1 MQTRKS
7 IFNGGLNFILVV
19 LMAGLFFATI
29 ITPSVRAAPSD
40 IDFSFGSK
48 VVDGFSIGKSLV
60 QPDGKVLIAG
70 GFDLIISQPQKYVIR
85 LNIDGTRD
93 SSFVS
98 QAPGTIDDFVLQ
110 PDGKIVVVG
119 RFSYGG
125 STCNSF
131 NQCYGIMR
139 LNDNGSYD
147 ATFKSGITPGGS
159 QFVNTVI
166 LQPDGKFMIGGQF
179 NSYSGQPY
187 GLVARINA
195 DGSLDPTFQ
204 NPNVNNGGFSYS
216 VNALALQTDGKVL
229 IGGSFDTVGG
239 QPRRSIARVN
249 ADGTLDTAFQATIP
263 GTASSI
269 VVNSIVVQPDGK
281 ILAGG
286 RYTQPATGRNN
297 GIVRLNADGS
307 LDAAFQTPN
316 YTDYSVSKILLQA
329 DGKIYLGGAFP
340 AINNQTPTRG
350 RLNANGTIDTTFSL
364 FGINNLYCV
373 TLQSNG
379 RLLVI
384 GTFTAPINNDTSID
398 YFIVR
403 EIALDGAVGAI
414 AVQPDSKI
422 LIGGAFVS
430 ATGKTRKYLAR
441 LNQNGTLDATFPN
454 LNIVS
459 TASDVSISPIT
470 KIVVQADGKII
481 IIGTFSS
488 VAGQTRTNLA
498 RLNSD
503 GTIDSTFQVPMIAY
517 PFSGSLTDVVLQP
530 DNKILLG
537 GYFNTVNSQNHKG
550 IVRLNADGN
559 VDATLQSN
567 SFDLFAVTNIALQT
581 DGKIIAVGN
590 FQNTGANRKTIE
602 RLNADG
608 LHDSTFQTVDVN
620 QTAPNNGTVNVVRVQ
635 PDGKILIGGMFALIN
650 GRAHNFLARL
660 NTDGTLDTTFQNLN
674 FTGTN
679 GITGGLTLQTDGKIL
694 VSGDFSTAGG
704 LPRTGLTRINADG
717 SVDTTFGNENLTY
730 YPAKNA
736 LTVQRDGKILIGG
749 SFQLVGNRVQLY
761 ISRLLG
767 TPIGV
772 PQNSAFDFDGD
783 GKSDVS
789 VFRPGNG
796 AWYLQQSS
804 AGFTGVTFGFGT
816 DKLVPADFDGDGKTD
831 IAVYRN
837 GTWYLLRS
845 SLGFTGVTFGDAN
858 DIPVPADYDGDGK
871 ADLAVFRP
879 SNGTWYLLQSTNG
892 FTGVAFGISTDKP
905 VPADYDGDGKT
916 DIAVNRSGTW
926 YIQRSQLGFYGVQFG
941 DGNDKLVPA
950 DYDGDGKADIAVFRP
965 SNGVWYLQQSSAG
978 FTGIAF
984 GLGTDTPAPADYDG
998 DGKADVAVFRSGT
1011 WYLNRSTAGFTG
1023 VAFGAS
1029 TDNPLPNVFVR

>member
-1 MQTRKS
+1 MKTRKYNL
-7 IFNGGLNFILVV
+7 IFVGLICFLC
-19 LMAGLFFATI
+19 FAAATV
-29 ITPSVRAAPSD
+29 PNAPAAPSD

-70 GFDLIISQPQKYVIR
+70 GFDLIISQSQTHMIR
-85 LNIDGTRD
+85 LNTDGTRD
-93 SSFVS
+93 NTF
-98 QAPGTIDDFVLQ
+98 QAAPSGGIDDFILQ
-110 PDGKIVVVG
+110 PDGKIVVAG

-125 STCNSF
+125 GTCYSF
-131 NQCYGIMR
+131 NQCYGIAR
-139 LNDNGSYD
+139 LNANGSFD
-147 ATFKSGITPGGS
+147 GTFKSGIYPNGS
-159 QFVNTVI
+159 QFVNAVV
-166 LQPDGKFMIGGQF
+166 LQPDGKFIIGGSFSTYCFGSFCSNAQARG
-179 NSYSGQPY
+179 N
-187 GLVARINA
+187 VARINA
-195 DGSLDPTFQ
+195 DGSLDTTFQ
-204 NPNVNNGGFSYS
+204 DPNVNNSD
-216 VNALALQTDGKVL
+216 NTLALQTDGKVL
-229 IGGSFDTVGG
+229 IGGGFDTVGG
-239 QPRRSIARVN
+239 QARRSLARLN
-249 ADGTLDTAFQATIP
+249 ADGTLDTSFQATIP
-263 GTASSI
+263 GNLDSI

-286 RYTQPATGRNN
+286 RYTQPGTGRNN
-297 GIVRLNADGS
+297 GIVRLNTDGT
-307 LDAAFQTPN
+307 LDGAFQNPN
-316 YTDYSVSKILLQA
+316 YNDYIVSKILLQA
-329 DGKIYLGGAFP
+329 DGKIFLDGAFP
-340 AINNQTPTRG
+340 SVGGNTSVTKA
-350 RLNANGTIDTTFSL
+350 RLNSNGAIDSTFSL
-364 FGINNLYCV
+364 NSINNLYGV

-414 AVQPDSKI
+414 ALQRDGKI

-441 LNQNGTLDATFPN
+441 LNGNGTLDAAFPN
-454 LNIVS
+454 VNIVS

-498 RLNSD
+498 RLNAD
-503 GTIDSTFQVPMIAY
+503 GTNDATFQVPTIAY
-517 PFSGSLTDVVLQP
+517 PFSGSLSDVVLQP

-537 GYFNTVNSQNHKG
+537 GYFNTVNSQNRKG
-550 IVRLNADGN
+550 IVRLNADGS

-590 FQNTGANRKTIE
+590 FQNTGANKKTIE

-608 LHDSTFQTVDVN
+608 SHDNAFQTVDVN

-650 GRAHNFLARL
+650 NQARKFLARL
-660 NTDGTLDTTFQNLN
+660 NADGTLDTTFQNPN

-679 GITGGLTLQTDGKIL
+679 GITGGLTLQTDGRVL
-694 VSGDFSTAGG
+694 VSGDFFTAGG
-704 LPRTGLTRINADG
+704 LPRTGLARINTDG
-717 SVDTTFGNENLTY
+717 SVDTTFGDENLTY

-736 LTVQRDGKILIGG
+736 LVVQRDGKILIGG
-749 SFQLVGNRVQLY
+749 AFQLVGNRVQSY

-767 TPIGV
+767 TPIAV

-783 GKSDVS
+783 GKADVS
-789 VFRPGNG
+789 VFRPDNG

-816 DKLVPADFDGDGKTD
+816 DKLVPADYDGDGKTD

-845 SLGFTGVTFGDAN
+845 SLGFTGIAFGASD

-871 ADLAVFRP
+871 ADIAVFRP
-879 SNGTWYLLQSTNG
+879 SNGTWYLQQSTNG

-905 VPADYDGDGKT
+905 VPADYDGDGKA
-916 DIAVNRSGTW
+916 DIAVNRSGIW
-926 YIQRSQLGFYGVQFG
+926 YIQRSQLGFYGIQFG
-941 DGNDKLVPA
+941 DSNDKLVPA
-950 DYDGDGKADIAVFRP
+950 DYDGDGKADVAVFRP
-965 SNGVWYLQQSSAG
+965 SNGVWYLQQSTNG

-984 GLGTDTPAPADYDG
+984 GVGTDLPTPADYDG
-998 DGKADVAVFRSGT
+998 DGKADVAVYRAGT

-1023 VAFGAS
+1023 IAFGAS
-1029 TDNPLPNVFVR
+1029 TDKPLPNVFVP